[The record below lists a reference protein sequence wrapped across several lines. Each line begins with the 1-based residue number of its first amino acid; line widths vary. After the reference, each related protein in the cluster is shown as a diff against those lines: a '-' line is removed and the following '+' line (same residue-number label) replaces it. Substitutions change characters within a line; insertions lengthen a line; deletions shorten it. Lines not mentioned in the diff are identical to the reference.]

1 MSTYLIVNAD
11 DFALTTGVS
20 SGILSA
26 RQNGI
31 VTVTTVLMTADGA
44 VEDINRALR
53 FDNPL
58 SLGVHLNLTHGRPLS
73 EPHTVRSLLDSQGR
87 FTSLDWK
94 RAHRAEIDPEHV
106 RGEWRRQI
114 RLFLQTG
121 AVIDH
126 LDCHHFAA
134 ALTPDIW
141 EIYLDLAAE
150 YQCGARPLPEQASN
164 LAPVL
169 APNGGNLTSPAT
181 FNRRLRQ
188 RAIPTPDHFLTNFY
202 GASATLDHLLEI
214 IQYLPAGTVELMVHP
229 GLHDAELSSISGYT
243 HERQRELGI
252 LTDPA
257 VRRALSDR
265 EVKLIDY
272 RGAGLA

>member
-11 DFALTTGVS
+11 DFGLTEGVS
-20 SGILSA
+20 SGILRA
-26 RQNGI
+26 RQDGV

-44 VEDINRALR
+44 LEDINRALR
-53 FDNPL
+53 LDNSL

-73 EPHTVRSLLDSQGR
+73 EPHKVGSLIDTQGR

-106 RGEWRRQI
+106 RREWQRQI
-114 RLFLQTG
+114 ELLLQTG
-121 AVIDH
+121 AVVDH
-126 LDCHHFAA
+126 FDCHHFAA
-134 ALTPDIW
+134 ALTPATW
-141 EIYLDLAAE
+141 EVYLDLAAE
-150 YQCGARPLPEQASN
+150 YQCGARPLPELPSS

-169 APNGGNLTSPAT
+169 APNGGHPLSPAKY
-181 FNRRLRQ
+181 NQRLRQ
-188 RAIPTPDHFLTNFY
+188 RAIPTPDHFFSSFY

-214 IQYLPAGTVELMVHP
+214 IEHLPAGTGELMVHP
-229 GLHDAELSSISGYT
+229 GLHDAELSSISDYT
-243 HERQRELGI
+243 HERQRELEI

-257 VRRALSDR
+257 VRLALSDR
-265 EVKLIDY
+265 EVLLTDY